1 MVCVYEYQGPAPEPP
16 GGLSPDYNPAT
27 AFQERT
33 CRTIP
38 LAHCNFLGR
47 VLFPGE
53 SKSSLR
59 LSYFTQP
66 QVLSLIYPPH
76 PSTEKLKLSC
86 AATHLHIR
94 RTDHILFITLPLEH
108 CDFARAAPHKTA
120 DYFACPEF
128 RRSVTNDAKG
138 CDTLELVC
146 HVLPNSAA
154 EEGSA
159 ERLAHQF
166 AEFVEVASKGTPP
179 KFVKQSDCWVK
190 MKAKRDELLAK
201 RGLGEVNWRGFV
213 ERGGKPT
220 SATTP
225 ERRITLAARPSSN
238 SRPYPNSRPMK
249 QAAEGKEEDDDTP
262 AKPRPGFVLTVEQK
276 AEILRK
282 AERMKAEHYRPVAVN
297 AEANKPKF
305 AEHEQIKNAYRPYF
319 ERTADRIDSYRPS
332 SHRSGGRGGSGSG
345 GSSYRPNTPKPNLG
359 NQQPLSWRR
368 KSGEPEK
375 REINWPAEVLRD
387 MVPKRKSS
395 NASLLEDGEI
405 RGVDAGAWRRNSVSP
420 PMGQQRGR
428 TSPRA
433 VARSVSRSPPKDL
446 ARTTSRTPPKSAS
459 PKHRSTARIEKRT
472 LVERERKVGSPNNLA
487 HSVSCSKGMEEGN
500 RNESRDLDIPQNECN
515 KEVDDEIMQLFEG
528 ETQHGNPNEWRDV
541 FVPEGERDD
550 VAPVEDW
557 MLFEE
562 RKETPPPRELPLPK
576 LRPPRFLL
584 RFPQALSHGQG

>member
-1 MVCVYEYQGPAPEPP
+1 
-16 GGLSPDYNPAT
+16 
-27 AFQERT
+27 
-33 CRTIP
+33 
-38 LAHCNFLGR
+38 
-47 VLFPGE
+47 
-53 SKSSLR
+53 
-59 LSYFTQP
+59 
-66 QVLSLIYPPH
+66 
-76 PSTEKLKLSC
+76 
-86 AATHLHIR
+86 
-94 RTDHILFITLPLEH
+94 
-108 CDFARAAPHKTA
+108 
-120 DYFACPEF
+120 
-128 RRSVTNDAKG
+128 VTNDAKG

-201 RGLGEVNWRGFV
+201 RALGEVNWRGFV

-220 SATTP
+220 PTTTP
-225 ERRITLAARPSSN
+225 ERRITPAARPSSN

-249 QAAEGKEEDDDTP
+249 QGAEGKAEDDDTP
-262 AKPRPGFVLTVEQK
+262 AKPRPGFVLTEEQK

-297 AEANKPKF
+297 AEANKPQV
-305 AEHEQIKNAYRPYF
+305 ADHVQIKNTYRPYF
-319 ERTADRIDSYRPS
+319 ERTAPRPDDRMEEIYHPHERRTDTYRPPSQRIDSYRPS
-332 SHRSGGRGGSGSG
+332 SHGSGGREGSGSG
-345 GSSYRPNTPKPNLG
+345 GSSYRPNTPKLNLG

-405 RGVDAGAWRRNSVSP
+405 RGIDAGLWRRNSVSP

-433 VARSVSRSPPKDL
+433 AARPASRSPPKVV

-472 LVERERKVGSPNNLA
+472 SVERERNVGSPNYLA
-487 HSVSCSKGMEEGN
+487 HSVSSPKATDEGN
-500 RNESRDLDIPQNECN
+500 HNEFRDLDIPQNECN
-515 KEVDDEIMQLFEG
+515 KKVDDEIMQLFEG
-528 ETQHGNPNEWRDV
+528 EIQHGNPNEWRDV
-541 FVPEGERDD
+541 YVPEDERDD

-562 RKETPPPRELPLPK
+562 RKETPPPKRADTPKVTASKVSPKVSPK
-576 LRPPRFLL
+576 LSPMAKVEQNKVVNRKVEKPKHPRYPNISWDDDKWQ
-584 RFPQALSHGQG
+584 RVETAKSTEAPSRAYYAM